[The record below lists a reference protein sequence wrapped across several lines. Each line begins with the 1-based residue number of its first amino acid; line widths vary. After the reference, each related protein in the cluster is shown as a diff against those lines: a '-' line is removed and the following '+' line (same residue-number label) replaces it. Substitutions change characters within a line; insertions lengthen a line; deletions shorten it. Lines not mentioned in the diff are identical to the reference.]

1 MKFSVAALACM
12 SDKSTKLLE
21 KVLMH
26 CLRSILGAKVHT
38 STDAVEVVANVTPV
52 SLRIQ
57 ELYTME
63 YVRFMQKPADSLLGQ

>member
-1 MKFSVAALACM
+1 
-12 SDKSTKLLE
+12 
-21 KVLMH
+21 MH